1 MFLIDSDG
9 VLMKPRVHGN
19 TGRQIEIAKVNT
31 LIVDVLMVV
40 TGRWGGQGKKGSEFG
55 TARISWDIL
64 VSQNFKRGLIKDL
77 PELLR
82 LGSP

>member
-40 TGRWGGQGKKGSEFG
+40 TGRWGGQGKKGV
-55 TARISWDIL
+55 RIW
-64 VSQNFKRGLIKDL
+64 NCKDF
-77 PELLR
+77 
-82 LGSP
+82 LGHPSLSKL